1 MTVNIYCEEL
11 LIFNDGVADS
21 HHILS
26 RNVMD
31 DGFEYSTSIFIFLF
45 FFSEYLKKLSFTN
58 DGYSIHIE

>member
-1 MTVNIYCEEL
+1 MTVDIYCEEF
-11 LIFNDGVADS
+11 LIVNDRVADS

-31 DGFEYSTSIFIFLF
+31 DGFEYSASIFF